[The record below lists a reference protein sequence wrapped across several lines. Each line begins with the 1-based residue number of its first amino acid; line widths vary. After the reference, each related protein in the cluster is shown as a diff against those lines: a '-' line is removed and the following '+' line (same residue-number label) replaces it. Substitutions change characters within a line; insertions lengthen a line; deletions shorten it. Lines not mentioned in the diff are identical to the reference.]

1 MRKALTRLSSAF
13 LAMLFAVALTV
24 LPSFA
29 ATGEGEYYSIDVQVT
44 LLDNGDAQV
53 IELWDVELDDSWSEL
68 YIPKTNLGK
77 MSIRNLQVKNLTGG
91 KEFSYTGENW
101 DVGSGMSTDDKR
113 IMKYEKCGIAQR
125 SDGGVELCWGVDG
138 SGRNKY
144 QVSYIMTNVVQ
155 KYSDGFDGF
164 HIRFINSAL
173 DPAPDHVSV
182 TIDTQDVEELTTENT
197 KFWAFGLMGTTR
209 LEDGRVI
216 VESDEGG
223 TINFC
228 NVMCRFNEDIF
239 YPEVETG
246 KTFRSLVEQAFVGSD
261 YNIEAYDDGTSG
273 GNAASSL
280 EDSSSSIFEDLSND
294 EDIGFLFDGNGGAR
308 DILMAFLIPAIAL
321 FLFIFGIGKGLMGK
335 SSNRSG
341 LLSRIVSNI
350 TRKEKKEVLYSRD
363 IPLDGCLPEAY
374 LALDTMDEL

>member
-1 MRKALTRLSSAF
+1 MKKQLTRVVSTLLGVLF
-13 LAMLFAVALTV
+13 LAVLTV
-24 LPSFA
+24 VPSFA
-29 ATGEGEYYSIDVQVT
+29 WTGEGEYYSIDVNVT

-53 IELWDVELDDSWSEL
+53 IELWDVELDDDWSEL
-68 YIPKTNLGK
+68 FVPKTNLGQ
-77 MSIRNLQVKNLTGG
+77 MSIRNMQVKDLTNGV
-91 KEFSYTGENW
+91 EYTYTGEDW
-101 DVGSGMSTDDKR
+101 DVGSGMSTADKR
-113 IMKYEKCGIAQR
+113 TMKHHKCGIAQR
-125 SDGGVELCWGVDG
+125 SDGGVELCWGVEG

-239 YPEVETG
+239 
-246 KTFRSLVEQAFVGSD
+246 
-261 YNIEAYDDGTSG
+261 
-273 GNAASSL
+273 
-280 EDSSSSIFEDLSND
+280 
-294 EDIGFLFDGNGGAR
+294 
-308 DILMAFLIPAIAL
+308 
-321 FLFIFGIGKGLMGK
+321 
-335 SSNRSG
+335 
-341 LLSRIVSNI
+341 
-350 TRKEKKEVLYSRD
+350 
-363 IPLDGCLPEAY
+363 
-374 LALDTMDEL
+374 